1 MWKKYF
7 KLFCRCKIP
16 AGKSQVLS
24 QMFLNGLLL
33 PTFWTLDAGH
43 WTLDF
48 FQSPASKPQ
57 NPKSNVS
64 QLLKMKNLK
73 NLTLALLAFCA
84 FSLSSCFHIVEELT
98 VKADGTGS
106 YKLNFD
112 MSEMKG
118 MMEMM
123 KGMTPDSL
131 KQEGAEAPQSNQMT
145 ELGAQLTSITPLL
158 ESLGGIKNIKEVS
171 DTTNFQFSYSFDFEN
186 QDALNRALK
195 LIAKEKYQ
203 AKQEET
209 FLFSKKKF
217 QRLSV
222 GNIGSELKKQLSEN
236 EEAGGEE
243 QMDMMKMFFADMTY
257 KTIYNFEKTV
267 KSSSNKLSE
276 VSADK
281 KTVTLTLKP
290 FDEEQAKTH
299 PSVATDIK
307 LK

>member
-1 MWKKYF
+1 MEKIFHKATASKNTPARF
-7 KLFCRCKIP
+7 LAFCRGYL
-16 AGKSQVLS
+16 GKGYFCRTS
-24 QMFLNGLLL
+24 
-33 PTFWTLDAGH
+33 
-43 WTLDF
+43 
-48 FQSPASKPQ
+48 
-57 NPKSNVS
+57 
-64 QLLKMKNLK
+64 LLKFEISMQKFKNLA
-73 NLTLALLAFCA
+73 LVLLAFCA
-84 FSLSSCFHIVEELT
+84 FSLSSCFHILEELT
-98 VKADGTGS
+98 VKADGTGT

-131 KQEGAEAPQSNQMT
+131 KQEGAEAPPAGNQMT
-145 ELGAQLTSITPLL
+145 ELGAQLTSIKPLL
-158 ESLGGIKNIKEVS
+158 ESLGGIKNIVEVS
-171 DTTNFQFSYSFDFEN
+171 DTTNFQFSYSFDFDN

-203 AKQEET
+203 AKQDET

-217 QRLSV
+217 QRMSV

-236 EEAGGEE
+236 EETGGEE
-243 QMDMMKMFFADMTY
+243 QMDMMKMFFAEMTY
-257 KTIYNFEKTV
+257 KQVYKFEKTV

-276 VSADK
+276 ISEDK
-281 KTVTLTLKP
+281 KMVTITLKP
-290 FDEEQAKTH
+290 FDEEQAKTF